1 MFMFIHWWRWLPC
14 EVPTCNSGFSSGSCS
29 KTLRYGPEP
38 QVMRYKKVI
47 KLLLCVDRDRN
58 RKHKLCETLS
68 RSGLETRSAA
78 SRTFVCVRRVLA
90 PCLTVL
96 WAFCLQR
103 FLDGGTSVSTTAV
116 RSRTLTWPSL
126 WWWGGGRSTT
136 DSTSSSPASSSPPSH
151 SSSSCCRPTLERRS
165 HWVRTRCMKL
175 YWHRVALTM
184 TTAWCRPCSSCRPCR
199 VSQMCSHWS
208 EGLKLFFPK
217 IEKLFFTSCWN

>member
-1 MFMFIHWWRWLPC
+1 MRCRPAIQ
-14 EVPTCNSGFSSGSCS
+14 GSVQVLAQRHFDMDQPITEQPA
-29 KTLRYGPEP
+29 KPPEP

-90 PCLTVL
+90 PCPTVL

-116 RSRTLTWPSL
+116 RSRTLT
-126 WWWGGGRSTT
+126 
-136 DSTSSSPASSSPPSH
+136 
-151 SSSSCCRPTLERRS
+151 
-165 HWVRTRCMKL
+165 
-175 YWHRVALTM
+175 
-184 TTAWCRPCSSCRPCR
+184 
-199 VSQMCSHWS
+199 
-208 EGLKLFFPK
+208 
-217 IEKLFFTSCWN
+217 